1 MTSTLYCVGSL
12 LWIEIR
18 GSDFPTTTVRTPT
31 TKGTLANQMRLIYP
45 INQSDGTKPVRGSG
59 SQILNFREEDF
70 KSLN

>member
-1 MTSTLYCVGSL
+1 MN
-12 LWIEIR
+12 R
-18 GSDFPTTTVRTPT
+18 GLDFTTPTTTVRTTTVRTPT
-31 TKGTLANQMRLIYP
+31 IKRTLANQMRLIYP